1 MHRGLYS
8 FFIVGLIGLA
18 HAAPQNLPTP
28 PPSPGLDDGK
38 PLQGVENPPGPPS
51 PTSFPGLDGG
61 EPTTE
66 PNALGPGGESLP
78 TLKLLRP
85 TAITPFHFIRLY
97 LHTDMVFFRPR
108 LSPVEW
114 VTSVESVV
122 RRGKEES
129 FTL

>member
-8 FFIVGLIGLA
+8 FLIVGLIGLA
-18 HAAPQNLPTP
+18 HAAPQNQPTP
-28 PPSPGLDDGK
+28 PP
-38 PLQGVENPPGPPS
+38 
-51 PTSFPGLDGG
+51 FPGLDGG

-78 TLKLLRP
+78 TLKHLRP
-85 TAITPFHFIRLY
+85 TAITPFHFIPLY
-97 LHTDMVFFRPR
+97 LHTDMVVFRPG
-108 LSPVEW
+108 LSLVEW
-114 VTSVESVV
+114 DTSVESIL